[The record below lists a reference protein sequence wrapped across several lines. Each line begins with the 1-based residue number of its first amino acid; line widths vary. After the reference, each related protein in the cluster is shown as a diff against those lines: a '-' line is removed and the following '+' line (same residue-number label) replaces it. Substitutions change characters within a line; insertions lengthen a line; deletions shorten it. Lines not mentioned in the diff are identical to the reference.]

1 MAQRGVDT
9 LFGYVAASLQE
20 LDQTQRQRD
29 MGAYCRICRAIGRRA
44 SGPSRLALNYDM
56 VFLALLLSSLYEPEE
71 TTAQGRCLLH
81 PLSARPCLSG
91 PTVDYAADM
100 NVALAFFS
108 ADDHWRDN
116 HRPDALAL
124 RTLLK
129 RHYPAIAKQYP
140 RQCQAITGCISRLS
154 QLEQDRCPNPDMP
167 ANCFGQLM
175 GELFTWRQDRWTPY
189 LREMAMALGRFIY
202 FMDAAVD
209 YRQDCRRGNYNPFAA
224 MDAPPDPA
232 RWEQYL
238 VLEMGRCTRIYEMLP
253 LVQDKALLDNILY
266 SGVWIAYRQK
276 LKKESARRSNA

>member
-20 LDQTQRQRD
+20 LDQTQRQRY
-29 MGAYCRICRAIGRRA
+29 MGAYCGICRAIGRRA

-71 TTAQGRCLLH
+71 TTAPGRCLLH

-154 QLEQDRCPNPDMP
+154 RLEQDRCPNPDMP

>member
-20 LDQTQRQRD
+20 LDQTQRQRY
-29 MGAYCRICRAIGRRA
+29 MGAYCGICRAIGRRA

-224 MDAPPDPA
+224 MDTPPDPA